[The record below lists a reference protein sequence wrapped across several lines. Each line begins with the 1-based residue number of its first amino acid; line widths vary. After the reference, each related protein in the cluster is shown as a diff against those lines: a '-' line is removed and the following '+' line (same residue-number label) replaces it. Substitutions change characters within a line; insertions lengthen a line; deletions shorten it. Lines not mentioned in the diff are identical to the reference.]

1 MTSVASARV
10 NWKARDV
17 RGVTTAT
24 RTHVNTT
31 VCVQMGTL
39 VQSVLATDMMV
50 RAKL

>member
-17 RGVTTAT
+17 SGVTTVT

-31 VCVQMGTL
+31 VSVQMGIL